1 MGAKYMTMLVKANI
15 VSARDSKKRSMG
27 ARLVWERRPRARPNR
42 MAKTATCRIW
52 FSATDLARF
61 SGNTWSRKS
70 SQRSGGAVGTAGEA
84 AGAGAVTPT
93 PARLILVAGRPMTI
107 ATVVTISK

>member
-1 MGAKYMTMLVKANI
+1 MGAKYMTMLVKAHI
-15 VSARDSKKRSMG
+15 VSARDSKKRIMG
-27 ARLVWERRPRARPNR
+27 ARLVSERRPSARPNR

-84 AGAGAVTPT
+84 AAAGGMTPT
-93 PARLILVAGRPMTI
+93 PAPLIFMGAGTAASAPG
-107 ATVVTISK
+107 